1 MIFQDLREFI
11 DECDRIGE
19 LHRIDGAETD
29 LEIGALTEM
38 IAEEDLMGHP
48 ALLFDQVKGYP
59 KGYRVLSNILTNVR
73 RNALALGIDPDTPP
87 MEALRYWKNK
97 VAAYQPIPPRVV
109 KDGPVFENVFRGD
122 DVDILKFPAPAGM
135 SMIPVPSSGRG
146 TWSS

>member
-29 LEIGALTEM
+29 LEIGALTEL

-73 RNALALGIDPDTPP
+73 RNALALGIDPATPP
-87 MEALRYWKNK
+87 MEALRYW
-97 VAAYQPIPPRVV
+97 
-109 KDGPVFENVFRGD
+109 
-122 DVDILKFPAPAGM
+122 
-135 SMIPVPSSGRG
+135 
-146 TWSS
+146 